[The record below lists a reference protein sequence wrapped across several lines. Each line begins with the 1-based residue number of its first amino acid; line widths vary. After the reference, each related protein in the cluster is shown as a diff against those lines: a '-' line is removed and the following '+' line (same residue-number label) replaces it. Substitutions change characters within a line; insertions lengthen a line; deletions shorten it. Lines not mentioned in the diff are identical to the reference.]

1 MVLKNK
7 LTWEISLLQNGHIGK
22 DGFENCNSDAEK
34 NKLSL
39 YFATNCA
46 CIYKENM
53 NRSLPPVIL
62 RPP

>member
-39 YFATNCA
+39 YFATNYA
-46 CIYKENM
+46 YI
-53 NRSLPPVIL
+53 
-62 RPP
+62 